1 MAKKICWGLF
11 AAVVILMGVRIIFV
25 NVTYPDAIF
34 KNMKESSELLY
45 RDCRIS
51 IGDTTYYS
59 KAEWKKYINGLG
71 IQSEEEKNN
80 IQYIKNAEGNK
91 QRDYFVS
98 YDPDD
103 EYYVL
108 TIDVTIKNESD
119 EQTDCYYDELFNIVE
134 SKQADGEYFDKY
146 YFNAVNETIS
156 GEKHEDS
163 LNPGEERTVTYI
175 YITNS
180 EKERLYVQVIDIKG
194 YQLFRLNI
202 KNKK

>member
-1 MAKKICWGLF
+1 MG
-11 AAVVILMGVRIIFV
+11 IL
-25 NVTYPDAIF
+25 A
-34 KNMKESSELLY
+34 
-45 RDCRIS
+45 
-51 IGDTTYYS
+51 
-59 KAEWKKYINGLG
+59 
-71 IQSEEEKNN
+71 EEEKNN
-80 IQYIKNAEGNK
+80 IQYIKSVDRNK
-91 QRDYFVS
+91 QSDYFVS

-119 EQTDCYYDELFNIVE
+119 EETDCYYDELFNIVE

-146 YFNAVNETIS
+146 YFNVVNETIL

-180 EKERLYVQVIDIKG
+180 EKERLYVQVVDIKG

-202 KNKK
+202 KDKQ

>member
-25 NVTYPDAIF
+25 NVTYPDAVF
-34 KNMKESSELLY
+34 KNVKESSELLY

-71 IQSEEEKNN
+71 ILAEEEKNN
-80 IQYIKNAEGNK
+80 IQYIKSVDRNK
-91 QRDYFVS
+91 QSDYFVS

-119 EQTDCYYDELFNIVE
+119 EETDCYYDELFNIVE

-146 YFNAVNETIS
+146 YFNAVNETIL

-163 LNPGEERTVTYI
+163 LNPGEGRTVTYI

-180 EKERLYVQVIDIKG
+180 EKERLYVQVVDIKG

-202 KNKK
+202 KDKQ

>member
-25 NVTYPDAIF
+25 NVTYPDAVF
-34 KNMKESSELLY
+34 KNVKESSELLY
-45 RDCRIS
+45 RDFRIS

-71 IQSEEEKNN
+71 ILAEEEKNN
-80 IQYIKNAEGNK
+80 IQYIKSVDRNK
-91 QRDYFVS
+91 QSDYFVS

-103 EYYVL
+103 EYY
-108 TIDVTIKNESD
+108 
-119 EQTDCYYDELFNIVE
+119 FNV
-134 SKQADGEYFDKY
+134 
-146 YFNAVNETIS
+146 VNETIL

-180 EKERLYVQVIDIKG
+180 EKERLYVQVVDIKG

-202 KNKK
+202 KDKQ